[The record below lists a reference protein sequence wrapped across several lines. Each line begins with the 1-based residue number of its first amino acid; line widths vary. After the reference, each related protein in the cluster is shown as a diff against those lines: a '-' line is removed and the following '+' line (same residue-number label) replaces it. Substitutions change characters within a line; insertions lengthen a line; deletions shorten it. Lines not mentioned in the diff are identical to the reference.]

1 MPAGKGRLLMSP
13 SAAKA
18 KPSHAA
24 TILVVDDLD
33 VNRQIRCAVLK
44 QAGYQ
49 VLKARDGCEAL
60 QVASKNPPDLTL
72 SDILMPGMDGFELC
86 RAWKSDARFQSV
98 PFVFYSATY
107 TEPKDQE
114 FALRLGADAF
124 LRKGADNQEF
134 LAEIARLL
142 DAPIHHPDNEV
153 RDEGVFYREHS
164 ERVVRK
170 LEDKLSELERAN
182 QEISDREEQLQA
194 AKRQL
199 EQRVAERTA
208 ELVAINKEL
217 ESFAYTVSHDLRAP
231 LRLINA
237 ISHEMLE
244 AFDDNT
250 PASLLDNANRIRRAA
265 NRMNRLIDELLELSR
280 VTRRVL
286 KRERVNLSNMAREV
300 IDELLLSMPDRRVDV
315 NIQSGLFAIADRELL
330 HIVLSN
336 LFDNA
341 LKYTSREDKPWIS
354 LEQRTEQGQIVYAV
368 QDNGVGFD
376 QREANKLFM
385 PFQRLHR
392 QDEFEGAGIGLA
404 TVARIVHRH
413 GGGVWAKGEVGEG
426 ATFLFSIPEV

>member
-1 MPAGKGRLLMSP
+1 MSP

-18 KPSHAA
+18 KLSHAPM
-24 TILVVDDLD
+24 ILVVDDLE
-33 VNRQIRCAVLK
+33 VNRKIRCAVLK
-44 QAGYQ
+44 NAGYRIQ
-49 VLKARDGCEAL
+49 EARDGAEAL
-60 QVASKNPPDLTL
+60 QVAAKSLPDLVL
-72 SDILMPGMDGFELC
+72 SDILMPVMDGFELC
-86 RAWKSDARFQSV
+86 RAWKSDARLQSV

-124 LRKGADNQEF
+124 LRKGADNGEF
-134 LAEIARLL
+134 LTEIARLL
-142 DAPIHHPDNEV
+142 DAPTHHPDSEV

-182 QEISDREEQLQA
+182 KDIRDREEQLQA

-208 ELVAINKEL
+208 ELVATNKEL

-237 ISHEMLE
+237 LSHDMLE
-244 AFDDNT
+244 SFDEKTQPQLAENA
-250 PASLLDNANRIRRAA
+250 ASIQRAA
-265 NRMNRLIDELLELSR
+265 SRMNRLIDELLQLSR

-286 KRERVNLSNMAREV
+286 KRERIDLSRMAHEV
-300 IDELLLSMPDRRVDV
+300 VEELLLSTPKRKVKVD
-315 NIQSGLFAIADRELL
+315 IEEGLTTIADKELL

-341 LKYTSREDKPWIS
+341 LKYTR
-354 LEQRTEQGQIVYAV
+354 LEPHARITLRQRNEHGQTVFTLS
-368 QDNGVGFD
+368 DNGVGFD
-376 QREANKLFM
+376 QRDSNKLFK
-385 PFQRLHR
+385 PFQRLHP
-392 QDEFEGAGIGLA
+392 QEQFDGAGIGLA
-404 TVARIVHRH
+404 TVARIIHRH
-413 GGGVWAKGEVGEG
+413 GGGVWAEGEAGKGS
-426 ATFLFSIPEV
+426 TFLFSIPEA

>member
-1 MPAGKGRLLMSP
+1 MSR
-13 SAAKA
+13 SVAKS

-33 VNRQIRCAVLK
+33 VNRQIRCAVLQ
-44 QAGYQ
+44 QAGYH
-49 VLKARDGCEAL
+49 VLKASDGSEAL
-60 QVASKNPPDLTL
+60 QVASKTPPDLAL
-72 SDILMPGMDGFELC
+72 SDILMPVMDGFELC
-86 RAWKSDARFQSV
+86 RAWKSDPRLQSV

-142 DAPIHHPDNEV
+142 EAPIHHPDNEV

-182 QEISDREEQLQA
+182 QEIRDREEQLQN

-237 ISHEMLE
+237 IGHDML
-244 AFDDNT
+244 ASFDEQT
-250 PASLLDNANRIRRAA
+250 PAKLVDNAHGIQRAA

-286 KRERVNLSNMAREV
+286 KRERVDLSKMAREV
-300 IDELLLSMPDRRVDV
+300 VDELLLSTPERKVEV
-315 NIQSGLFAIADRELL
+315 KIQPGLNVIADKELVQ
-330 HIVLSN
+330 IVLSN
-336 LFDNA
+336 LFENA
-341 LKYTSREDKPWIS
+341 LKYTSLESQAHIAF
-354 LEQRTEQGQIVYAV
+354 EQRTEQRQTVYAV

-376 QREANKLFM
+376 QRDSNKLFM

-392 QDEFEGAGIGLA
+392 QDEFDGAGIGLA
-404 TVARIVHRH
+404 TVARIIHRH
-413 GGGVWAKGEVGEG
+413 GGGVWAKGEVGKG
-426 ATFLFSIPEV
+426 STFLFSIPEV

>member
-1 MPAGKGRLLMSP
+1 MAP
-13 SAAKA
+13 SAAKS
-18 KPSHAA
+18 KPPHAA

-44 QAGYQ
+44 QAGYR
-49 VLKARDGCEAL
+49 VLKARDGAEAL
-60 QVASKNPPDLTL
+60 QVASTNRLDLVL
-72 SDILMPGMDGFELC
+72 SDILMPVMDGFELC

-142 DAPIHHPDNEV
+142 DAPIHHPDSEV

-170 LEDKLSELERAN
+170 LEDKLTELERAN
-182 QEISDREEQLQA
+182 QDIRDREEQLQA

-199 EQRVAERTA
+199 EQRVSERTA

-237 ISHEMLE
+237 ISHDMLD
-244 AFDDNT
+244 AFDKDT
-250 PASLLDNANRIRRAA
+250 SAALVESANNIQRAA

-286 KRERVNLSNMAREV
+286 KRERVNLSHMAREI
-300 IDELLLSMPDRRVDV
+300 IDELLLSTPERRVDV
-315 NIQSGLFAIADRELL
+315 DIQNGLYVIADKELL
-330 HIVLSN
+330 HIV
-336 LFDNA
+336 
-341 LKYTSREDKPWIS
+341 
-354 LEQRTEQGQIVYAV
+354 
-368 QDNGVGFD
+368 
-376 QREANKLFM
+376 
-385 PFQRLHR
+385 
-392 QDEFEGAGIGLA
+392 
-404 TVARIVHRH
+404 
-413 GGGVWAKGEVGEG
+413 
-426 ATFLFSIPEV
+426 

>member
-1 MPAGKGRLLMSP
+1 MSH
-13 SAAKA
+13 STAKS
-18 KPSHAA
+18 KPSRVP

-44 QAGYQ
+44 QAGYR
-49 VLKARDGCEAL
+49 VLKARDGSEAL
-60 QVASKNPPDLTL
+60 RVASKNPPDLTL
-72 SDILMPGMDGFELC
+72 SDILMPVMDGFELC
-86 RAWKSDARFQSV
+86 RAWKSDSRFQSV

-142 DAPIHHPDNEV
+142 KAPIHHPDNEV

-182 QEISDREEQLQA
+182 QEIRDREEQLQT

-208 ELVAINKEL
+208 ELVAINNEL

-237 ISHEMLE
+237 ISHDMLE
-244 AFDDNT
+244 SFDDNT
-250 PASLLDNANRIRRAA
+250 PAPMLKNATGIRRAA

-286 KRERVNLSNMAREV
+286 KRERVNLSDIAREV
-300 IDELLLSMPDRRVDV
+300 IDELLLSTPERQVDV
-315 NIQSGLFAIADRELL
+315 DIQSGLFTIADKELL

-341 LKYTSREDKPWIS
+341 LKYSSREERARIT
-354 LEQRTEQGQIVYAV
+354 LEQRTEQGQVVYAV

-376 QREANKLFM
+376 QRDANKLFM
-385 PFQRLHR
+385 PFQRFHR

-413 GGGVWAKGEVGEG
+413 GGGVWANGEVGEG
-426 ATFLFSIPEV
+426 STFMFSIPEV